1 MLNKGG
7 YKNGSTQEKNF
18 YGKKKQEA
26 FKRLENER
34 AHTCKML

>member
-18 YGKKKQEA
+18 YGKKKQETL
-26 FKRLENER
+26 KRLENER
-34 AHTCKML
+34 THTCKML